1 MMMDDKDLDKML
13 NAYRVP
19 VLDPDVV
26 TQAVHN
32 AIHHPVEM
40 PQRKRGFRFMTSP
53 FPAFMA
59 GGAVAIAAMVLVIL
73 PLTGL
78 QIRPALNIDA
88 VVNELAAS
96 QQVAENDI
104 KSADEILG
112 LIDSRQD
119 DEAPTMDEILNDQGE
134 DDPIWDTFMGRS

>member
-1 MMMDDKDLDKML
+1 MMDDKDLDKML
-13 NAYRVP
+13 NTYRVP
-19 VLDPDVV
+19 ALDPDVV

-32 AIHHPVEM
+32 ALHRPAEM
-40 PQRKRGFRFMTSP
+40 PKPKRSFRFMTSP

-59 GGAVAIAAMVLVIL
+59 GGAVAIAAMVLVVL

-78 QIRPALNIDA
+78 QIRPVLNIDA

-104 KSADEILG
+104 RSADEILD

-119 DEAPTMDEILNDQGE
+119 DGSQNVDEILNDQDE
-134 DDPIWDTFMGRS
+134 DAPIWDTFMGRT